1 VESNDLGIDSQ
12 IEKSG
17 WIQPFSRRSLIIAA
31 VGVGAAGLIL
41 PRESA
46 GASSSALHGLTKLAG
61 GTPVRG
67 GTFTLGLITAGSEEN
82 AFPGTSA
89 SNPDWARTYNLYNF
103 LFYLNDG
110 KELYPVVPGLA
121 LSAEPNATAT
131 SWVIKLRDGV
141 TWHDGKPFNADDV
154 VYNFSHVWS
163 NAQTNYSQAI
173 LAGLVDFKNVKKL
186 DNLSVQVPL
195 LRPCAQFPTVFA
207 YFNFGVVQDGATQKS
222 VAANPIGT
230 GPFKFKS
237 FTPGSQSVFVA
248 NKDYWETGKPYV
260 DTLVIN
266 SSFTD
271 DTSLLNALLSNQV
284 NLVAS
289 PTLAQAREQIGSGT
303 VQVLESFGASQAYMF
318 GMRVDKG
325 PFVDNRVREAFKL
338 LVNRPQMIDG
348 AFSGFG
354 KVGNDI
360 LGPLTQYYG
369 ANLKPTFDPEKAKSL
384 FKAAG
389 VEGHTFTWPTANALP
404 GMVES
409 ATILS
414 EQASAAGINVKV
426 QVSNPGTY
434 WTSAQ
439 GAYVRSASQNVYQPA
454 GSLTINYLTN
464 IVVGAPYQDTHWGSQ
479 KDGGAAA
486 NKLIFDAIEAVQ
498 PSKAAELWH
507 EVQAQQVQQGGYLV
521 WGSLPYLDL
530 AAKSVRG
537 LKASGGFNFNNWR
550 FCDGWLA

>member
-1 VESNDLGIDSQ
+1 MESNDFGIDTQ
-12 IEKSG
+12 LEKSG
-17 WIQPFSRRSLIIAA
+17 WAQPFSRRSLIIGA

-41 PRESA
+41 PRNA
-46 GASSSALHGLTKLAG
+46 GAASSNTLHGLTKLAG

-82 AFPGTSA
+82 VFPGTSA

-103 LFYLNDG
+103 LFYVNDG
-110 KELYPVVPGLA
+110 KELYPIAPGLA
-121 LSAEPNATAT
+121 VSAEPNATAT

-141 TWHDGKPFNADDV
+141 TWHDGKPFTADDV

-186 DNLSVQVPL
+186 DKLSLQVPL
-195 LRPCAQFPTVFA
+195 FRSCAQFPSVFA
-207 YFNFGVVQDGATQKS
+207 YFNFGVVQKGATQKS
-222 VAANPIGT
+222 VAAHPIGT

-289 PTLAQAREQIGSGT
+289 PTLAQAREQIGSGM
-303 VQVLESFGASQAYMF
+303 VQVLESAGASQAYMF

-338 LVNRPQMIDG
+338 LVNRQQMIDG

-360 LGPLTQYYG
+360 LGPLTEYYG
-369 ANLKPTFDPEKAKSL
+369 SHLKPTYDPEKAKSL

-414 EQASAAGINVKV
+414 EQASAAGIKVKV
-426 QVSNPGTY
+426 KVSNPGTY

-439 GAYVRSASQNVYQPA
+439 GAYVRPASQNVYQPA

-464 IVVGAPYQDTHWGSQ
+464 IVVGAPYPDTHWGSQ
-479 KDGGAAA
+479 KHGGPAA
-486 NKLIFDAIEAVQ
+486 NKLIFDAIEAVR

-507 EVQAQQVQQGGYLV
+507 EVQVQQVKQGGYLV

-537 LKASGGFNFNNWR
+537 LKASSGFNFNNWR